1 VDVTG
6 MPNFPMD
13 EWGPVAQFVLA
24 AGAGPDQLAAA
35 VRQVGLAATT
45 DVVVAELVAR
55 CDPPPIQDSVRVWL
69 TLTSDAEEADR
80 LLVVDRAGITVLP
93 EPAPGDDADAVRIG
107 FDAVDLL
114 LSLFA
119 SGSLRAHATRQVVW
133 PSLARAN
140 HNGHGKAG
148 DFRATWQHQTMSVVH
163 AVLAGCLASE
173 EDVASLSVRL
183 GTDKWGAFNWYARHY
198 DTHLARYRGEPVRML
213 EIGIG
218 GYDDPGSGGASLR
231 MWQRYFRRGLVY
243 GLDIADKSSV
253 RGPRIRTIQG
263 DQGDPAFLAE
273 LGRRLGPF
281 DIVIDDGSHENE
293 HVRTSFEAL
302 LPHVRDGGLYIVED
316 LQTAYWPG
324 YGGENRDLTTTTTS
338 IGMLKGLVDGLNHR
352 EITPAVDSSYR
363 DQHIVGLHLYH
374 NLAVIEKALNAEEG
388 TPAIVPRDAATWK
401 GWRTEA
407 TAPGARSARPASRP
421 SAHE

>member
-1 VDVTG
+1 MSNLPLD
-6 MPNFPMD
+6 D
-13 EWGPVAQFVLA
+13 WGPVALFLPA
-24 AGAGPDQLAAA
+24 AGAGPDRVAET

-55 CDPPPIQDSVRVWL
+55 CDPPPIRDSVRVRL
-69 TLTSDAEEADR
+69 TLVSGAETADR
-80 LLVVDRAGITVLP
+80 TLVVDRDGITVLP
-93 EPAPGDDADAVRIG
+93 EPAPGADTDAVLVR

-119 SGSLRAHATRQVVW
+119 PAGRRDHATRQVVW
-133 PSLARAN
+133 PSLVRAN
-140 HNGHGKAG
+140 HDGHANTR

-163 AVLAGCLASE
+163 AVLAGATASD

-198 DTHLARYRGEPVRML
+198 DTHLARHRGEPVRVL

-218 GYDDPGSGGASLR
+218 GYDDPESGGASLR
-231 MWQRYFRRGLVY
+231 MWQRYFRRGLIY

-263 DQGDPAFLAE
+263 DQGDPAFLAD

-293 HVRTSFEAL
+293 HVRTSFDAL
-302 LPHVRDGGLYIVED
+302 LP
-316 LQTAYWPG
+316 
-324 YGGENRDLTTTTTS
+324 
-338 IGMLKGLVDGLNHR
+338 
-352 EITPAVDSSYR
+352 
-363 DQHIVGLHLYH
+363 
-374 NLAVIEKALNAEEG
+374 
-388 TPAIVPRDAATWK
+388 
-401 GWRTEA
+401 
-407 TAPGARSARPASRP
+407 
-421 SAHE
+421 

>member
-6 MPNFPMD
+6 MAHFPTD
-13 EWGPVAQFVLA
+13 DWGPVAQLLLA
-24 AGAGPDQLAAA
+24 AGAGAGELTAT
-35 VRQVGLAATT
+35 VRQAGLAATA

-69 TLTSDAEEADR
+69 TLTSDDEQADR
-80 LLVVDRAGITVLP
+80 LLVVDREGITVLP
-93 EPAPGDDADAVRIG
+93 GDAPGDDAVRIR
-107 FDAVDLL
+107 FDVVDLL

-119 SGSLRAHATRQVVW
+119 PAGPRAHATREVVW
-133 PSLARAN
+133 PSLVRAD
-140 HNGHGKAG
+140 HNGHANTR

-253 RGPRIRTIQG
+253 RGPRIRTIRG

-273 LGRRLGPF
+273 LGSRLGPF
-281 DIVIDDGSHENE
+281 DIIIDDGSHENE

-324 YGGENRDLTTTTTS
+324 YGGENEDLTTTTTS

-352 EITPAVDSSYR
+352 EITPAAAPSYS
-363 DQHIVGLHLYH
+363 DQHVVGLHMYH
-374 NLAVIEKALNAEEG
+374 NLAVIEKAINAEEG
-388 TPAIVPRDAATWK
+388 TPAIVPRDLATWK
-401 GWRTEA
+401 GWRKEA
-407 TAPGARSARPASRP
+407 TRGS
-421 SAHE
+421 

>member
-1 VDVTG
+1 MSNLPLD
-6 MPNFPMD
+6 D
-13 EWGPVAQFVLA
+13 WGPVAQFLLA
-24 AGAGPDQLAAA
+24 AGAGPDRMAEA
-35 VRQVGLAATT
+35 VRQASLEATT

-55 CDPPPIQDSVRVWL
+55 CDPPPIRDSVRVRL
-69 TLTSDAEEADR
+69 TLVSDAETADR
-80 LLVVDRAGITVLP
+80 VLVVDRDGIAVPTDP
-93 EPAPGDDADAVRIG
+93 DPDEDPDAVRIR

-114 LSLFA
+114 LSLFWPA
-119 SGSLRAHATRQVVW
+119 GRREHATREVVW
-133 PSLARAN
+133 PSLVRAN
-140 HNGHGKAG
+140 HDGHGNTR

-163 AVLAGCLASE
+163 AVLAGCTASD

-198 DTHLARYRGEPVRML
+198 DTHLARRRGEPVRVL

-218 GYDDPGSGGASLR
+218 GYDDTRSGGASLR

-263 DQGDPAFLAE
+263 DQGDPAFLEE

-293 HVRTSFEAL
+293 HVRTSFQAL
-302 LPHVRDGGLYIVED
+302 LPHVRDGGLYLIED

-324 YGGENRDLTTTTTS
+324 YGGENHDLNNTTTS

-352 EITPAVDSSYR
+352 EIAPPTTPSYS
-363 DQHIVGLHLYH
+363 DQHVAGLHLYH
-374 NLAVIEKALNAEEG
+374 NLAVIEKAVNAEEG
-388 TPAIVPRDAATWK
+388 TPAIVPREATSWK
-401 GWRTEA
+401 SWRTTVTGTTKEN
-407 TAPGARSARPASRP
+407 TPARSNA
-421 SAHE
+421 EQ